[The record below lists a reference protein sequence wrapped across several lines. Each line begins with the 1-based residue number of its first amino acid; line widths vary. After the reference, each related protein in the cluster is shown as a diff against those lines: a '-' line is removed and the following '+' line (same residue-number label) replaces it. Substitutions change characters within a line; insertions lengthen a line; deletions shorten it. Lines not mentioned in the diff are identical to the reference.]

1 MLGTPIPL
9 ATVSSYS
16 MDPTLHVGDMIVVVG
31 DNTYRKGDIIVFERG
46 SNLIVHRLVRIVGNK
61 YITKGD
67 ANPMEDLRPVER
79 DKIKG
84 KVFFIVPYLGVLSLI
99 HSRSP
104 WLLYSMLAIIIVIT
118 VVKYIKERSGKIGE

>member
-1 MLGTPIPL
+1 
-9 ATVSSYS
+9 

-67 ANPMEDLRPVER
+67 ANPMEDLRPVAVSYTHLTLPTTER
-79 DKIKG
+79 
-84 KVFFIVPYLGVLSLI
+84 V
-99 HSRSP
+99 
-104 WLLYSMLAIIIVIT
+104 
-118 VVKYIKERSGKIGE
+118 